1 MSTII
6 TRTSKAQPLTFAE
19 VDANFTNLNS
29 DKTENSSA
37 AITGGTING
46 TVIGATTAANG
57 NFTNLTGTITGSTIN
72 STVIG
77 ATTAANGNFTDLTA
91 TELTLSEFAISAN
104 TPSANTITVF
114 GKSVGGRILPAF
126 IGPSGLDATLQP
138 HIGQN
143 KVAFAIPN
151 GGDTT
156 VSTVGLALTAT
167 GTATAA
173 ATAATNRYTWIRK
186 IEYLVTVAA
195 TTAVAGFYSTIA
207 NFARGTGTDGGFH
220 YVCRFGPATG
230 AGTAITGRRLF
241 VGMAASVA
249 APTDVAPNT
258 LLNMIG
264 VGYESADTNIQIMHN
279 DGSGTA
285 TKVDTGIVK
294 PSADRTIAYELSL
307 FAPPGAAYV
316 DYQFTQLNASTI
328 FRGRIETDL
337 PATGTFLA
345 PRGYTSVG
353 GTNSTTGLGLMGL
366 YIETDY

>member
-6 TRTSKAQPLTFAE
+6 TRTSKASPLTFAE

-57 NFTNLTGTITGSTIN
+57 NFTNITATGGTINGA
-72 STVIG
+72 VIG
-77 ATTAANGNFTDLTA
+77 ATTAGTGRFTSLTA
-91 TELTLSEFAISAN
+91 NTITLSELATSAN
-104 TPSANTITVF
+104 TPSANTVTVF

-138 HIGQN
+138 HTGRN
-143 KVAFAIPN
+143 KIALATPN
-151 GGDTT
+151 GGDAVVTL
-156 VSTVGLALTAT
+156 VGLALTAT
-167 GTATAA
+167 GTASAA
-173 ATAATNRYTWIRK
+173 TTAATNRYTWIRK

-230 AGTAITGRRLF
+230 VASANRRLF
-241 VGMAASVA
+241 VGMSNLLVP
-249 APTDVAPNT
+249 PTDVNPST

-264 VGYESADTNIQIMHN
+264 VGYDSADTNIFIMHN
-279 DGSGTA
+279 DGAGTA
-285 TKVDTGIVK
+285 TKVDTSIVK
-294 PSADRTIAYELSL
+294 PSADRTIAYELAL

-316 DYQFTQLNASTI
+316 DYEFTQLNASTV
-328 FRGRIETDL
+328 FRGRISTDL
-337 PATGTFLA
+337 PAATTFLA

-353 GTNSTTGLGLMGL
+353 GTSSVTGLALMGL

>member
-57 NFTNLTGTITGSTIN
+57 NFTNLTGTIINSTIN
-72 STVIG
+72 GTVIG
-77 ATTAANGNFTDLTA
+77 ATTAANGSFTALTA
-91 TELTLSEFAISAN
+91 NNITLFDATLIPDAPAAN
-104 TPSANTITVF
+104 NVVLF
-114 GKSVGGRILPAF
+114 GESVGGRILPSF
-126 IGPSGLDATLQP
+126 IGPAGVDTALQP
-138 HIGQN
+138 HIARN
-143 KVAFAIPN
+143 KVAFAVPN

-156 VSTVGLALTAT
+156 VATVGLALTAV
-167 GTATAA
+167 GTATTA

-186 IEYLVTVAA
+186 IEYLVTVAN
-195 TTAVAGFYSTIA
+195 TGAVAGFYSTIA

-230 AGTAITGRRLF
+230 VTTSTRRLF

-249 APTDVAPNT
+249 APTDIGPST
-258 LLNMIG
+258 LVNVIG
-264 VGYESADTNIQIMHN
+264 VGYENTDTNVQIIHN
-279 DGSGTA
+279 DGAGTA

-294 PSADRTIAYELSL
+294 PSADRTIAYELAL

-316 DYQFTQLNASTI
+316 DYQFTQLNASTT
-328 FRGRIETDL
+328 FRGRISTDL

-345 PRGYTSVG
+345 PRGYASAG
-353 GTNSTTGLGLMGL
+353 GTSSVIGLGLMGL

>member
-6 TRTSKAQPLTFAE
+6 TRTSKASPLTFAE

-46 TVIGATTAANG
+46 TVIGANTAANG
-57 NFTNLTGTITGSTIN
+57 NFTTLTANNITLPD
-72 STVIG
+72 TV
-77 ATTAANGNFTDLTA
+77 TNPTAAANNNITFF
-91 TELTLSEFAISAN
+91 SE
-104 TPSANTITVF
+104 
-114 GKSVGGRILPAF
+114 SVGGRVLPAF
-126 IGPSGLDATLQP
+126 IGFTNIDSALQP
-138 HIGQN
+138 HISRN
-143 KVAFAIPN
+143 KIALATPN
-151 GGDTT
+151 GGDAT

-230 AGTAITGRRLF
+230 VTTATRRLF

-249 APTDVAPNT
+249 APTDVGPST
-258 LLNMIG
+258 LVNVIG
-264 VGYESADTNIQIMHN
+264 VGYENTDTNIQIIHN
-279 DGSGTA
+279 DGAGTA
-285 TKVDTGIVK
+285 TRVDTGIVK
-294 PSADRTIAYELSL
+294 PSADRTIAYELAL

-345 PRGYTSVG
+345 PRGYVSAG
-353 GTNSTTGLGLMGL
+353 GTSSVIGLGLMGL

>member
-46 TVIGATTAANG
+46 TVIGAN
-57 NFTNLTGTITGSTIN
+57 
-72 STVIG
+72 
-77 ATTAANGNFTDLTA
+77 TAANGNFTDLTA

-104 TPSANTITVF
+104 TPSANTVTVF

-138 HIGQN
+138 HIGRN
-143 KVAFAIPN
+143 KIALVTPN

-186 IEYLVTVAA
+186 IEYLVTVAN
-195 TTAVAGFYSTIA
+195 TGAVAGFYSTIA

-220 YVCRFGPATG
+220 YVCRFGPSTGVTTAT
-230 AGTAITGRRLF
+230 RRLF

-249 APTDVAPNT
+249 APTDVGPST
-258 LLNMIG
+258 LVNVIG
-264 VGYESADTNIQIMHN
+264 VGYENTDTNIQIIHN
-279 DGSGTA
+279 DGAGTA
-285 TKVDTGIVK
+285 TKVNTGIVK
-294 PSADRTIAYELSL
+294 PSADRAIAYELAL
-307 FAPPGAAYV
+307 FSPPGAAYV
-316 DYQFTQLNASTI
+316 DYQFTQLNASTV
-328 FRGRIETDL
+328 FSGKIEADL

-345 PRGYTSVG
+345 PRGYVSAG
-353 GTNSTTGLGLMGL
+353 GTSSVIGLGLMSL

>member
-6 TRTSKAQPLTFAE
+6 TRTSKASPLTFAE

-46 TVIGATTAANG
+46 AVIGATTAANG
-57 NFTNLTGTITGSTIN
+57 NFTALT
-72 STVIG
+72 
-77 ATTAANGNFTDLTA
+77 
-91 TELTLSEFAISAN
+91 
-104 TPSANTITVF
+104 ANTIALFDATNIPAAPAANNVVLF
-114 GKSVGGRILPAF
+114 GESVGGRILPSF
-126 IGPSGLDATLQP
+126 IGPAGVDTALQP
-138 HIGQN
+138 HIARN
-143 KVAFAIPN
+143 KVAFANPN

-156 VSTVGLALTAT
+156 VATVGLALTAT

-173 ATAATNRYTWIRK
+173 ATAATNRYKWIRK
-186 IEYLVTVAA
+186 VEYLVTVAA
-195 TTAVAGFYSTIA
+195 TTAVAGFHSAIA
-207 NFARGTGTDGGFH
+207 NFARGTGADGGFH

-230 AGTAITGRRLF
+230 VASANRRLF
-241 VGMAASVA
+241 VGMSNLLV
-249 APTDVAPNT
+249 APTDVNPST

-264 VGYESADTNIQIMHN
+264 VGYDSADTNIQIMHN
-279 DGSGTA
+279 DGAGAA

-294 PSADRTIAYELSL
+294 PSADRTIAYELAL
-307 FAPPGAAYV
+307 FSPPGASYV
-316 DYQFTQLNASTI
+316 DYQFTQLNASTT
-328 FRGRIETDL
+328 FRGRISTDL

-353 GTNSTTGLGLMGL
+353 GTSSVTGLALMGL

>member
-6 TRTSKAQPLTFAE
+6 TRTSKASPLTFAE
-19 VDANFTNLNS
+19 VDANFTNLNT

-37 AITGGTING
+37 AITGGTINNV
-46 TVIGATTAANG
+46 TIGASTANTGRFTT
-57 NFTNLTGTITGSTIN
+57 
-72 STVIG
+72 
-77 ATTAANGNFTDLTA
+77 LTA
-91 TELTLSEFAISAN
+91 NNITLPDTATN
-104 TPSANTITVF
+104 PSAPANNNITF
-114 GKSVGGRILPAF
+114 FSESVGGRVLPSF
-126 IGPSGLDATLQP
+126 IGFSNIDSALQP
-138 HIGQN
+138 HIGRN
-143 KVAFAIPN
+143 KVAFVIPN

-173 ATAATNRYTWIRK
+173 AAAATNRYTWMRK

-230 AGTAITGRRLF
+230 VTTASRRLF

-258 LLNMIG
+258 LVNMIG
-264 VGYESADTNIQIMHN
+264 VGYESTDTNIQIMHN
-279 DGSGTA
+279 DGTGTA

-294 PSADRTIAYELSL
+294 PSADRTIAYELAL

-345 PRGYTSVG
+345 PRGYTSAG
-353 GTNSTTGLGLMGL
+353 GTSSVIGLGLMGL